1 MMDSKLIYKS
11 SSMKILS
18 LIILTFCFSVISS
31 QELSQEPPPLRQRM
45 FFGGN
50 FALQFGTVTNIEI
63 SPLVG
68 FWVLPNVAVAAGPN
82 FSFYKD
88 SYYNIKYQNYGVR
101 GYVQYLIFR
110 DLDKF
115 IPLGIHTGIFLH
127 LEDEMLS
134 LDPDY
139 WPSTPVSSN
148 RTNINTLLGGVGLSQ
163 QIGPRSS
170 INFMVLWTLTDSG
183 YEVYSNPVIR
193 IGFVF

>member
-1 MMDSKLIYKS
+1 
-11 SSMKILS
+11 MKIFGI
-18 LIILTFCFSVISS
+18 IILTLCFSVISG
-31 QELSQEPPPLRQRM
+31 QEPRQEAPPVRQRL

-68 FWVLPNVAVAAGPN
+68 FWVLPNIAIAAGPN

-88 SYYNIKYQNYGVR
+88 SYYDITYQNYGVR
-101 GYVQYLIFR
+101 GYVQFLIFR

-115 IPLGIHTGIFLH
+115 IPIGIHTGIFLH

-139 WPSTPVSSN
+139 PMSTISSG
-148 RTNINTLLGGVGLSQ
+148 RTNINTLLGGVGLNQ

-183 YEVYSNPVIR
+183 YESDLYSDWYSFHVKSPV
-193 IGFVF
+193 FL

>member
-1 MMDSKLIYKS
+1 MTCSKLIHKRTS
-11 SSMKILS
+11 VKILS
-18 LIILTFCFSVISS
+18 FVILTFYFSVLSG
-31 QELSQEPPPLRQRM
+31 QELSQEAPPIRQRL

-50 FALQFGTVTNIEI
+50 FALQFGTITNIEI
-63 SPLVG
+63 SPLIG
-68 FWVLPNVAVAAGPN
+68 FWVLPNLAVAAGPN

-101 GYVQYLIFR
+101 GYVQYMIFR
-110 DLDKF
+110 DLDKI
-115 IPLGIHTGIFLH
+115 IPVGIHLGIFLH

-139 WPSTPVSSN
+139 WPTTPVSSN
-148 RTNINTLLGGVGLSQ
+148 RTNINTLLGGVGLNQ

-193 IGFVF
+193 IGFAF

>member
-1 MMDSKLIYKS
+1 MDSNLICKR
-11 SSMKILS
+11 SSMKIFGI
-18 LIILTFCFSVISS
+18 IILTLCFSVISG
-31 QELSQEPPPLRQRM
+31 QEARQEAPPVRQRL
-45 FFGGN
+45 FFGGT

-68 FWVLPNVAVAAGPN
+68 FWVLPNLAIAAGPN
-82 FSFYKD
+82 FSFYKN
-88 SYYNIKYQNYGVR
+88 SYLDITYQNYGVR
-101 GYVQYLIFR
+101 GYVQFLIFR

-139 WPSTPVSSN
+139 WPATPVSSS
-148 RTNINTLLGGVGLSQ
+148 RKNINTLLGGVGLNQ

-193 IGFVF
+193 VGFVF

>member
-1 MMDSKLIYKS
+1 MDSKLIYKRS
-11 SSMKILS
+11 LVKILN
-18 LIILTFCFSVISS
+18 LIILTFCFSVISG
-31 QELSQEPPPLRQRM
+31 QEQRQEAPPLRQRL

-50 FALQFGTVTNIEI
+50 FALQFGTITNIEI
-63 SPLVG
+63 SPLIG
-68 FWVLPNVAVAAGPN
+68 FWVLPNLAVAAGPN

-88 SYYNIKYQNYGVR
+88 SNYDIKYQNYGVR

-110 DLDKF
+110 DLDKI
-115 IPLGIHTGIFLH
+115 IPLGIHLGIFLH

-139 WPSTPVSSN
+139 WPPKNVDSN
-148 RTNINTLLGGVGLSQ
+148 RTNINTLLGGAGLNQ

-193 IGFVF
+193 VGFVF

>member
-1 MMDSKLIYKS
+1 MVDSTLIYVRS
-11 SSMKILS
+11 TRIILS
-18 LIILTFCFSVISS
+18 LFILTFYFSVISG
-31 QELSQEPPPLRQRM
+31 QELSQEAPPIRQRL

-50 FALQFGTVTNIEI
+50 LALQFGTITNIEI
-63 SPLVG
+63 SPLIG
-68 FWVLPNVAVAAGPN
+68 FWVLPNLAVAAGPT

-101 GYVQYLIFR
+101 AYVQFLILR
-110 DLDKF
+110 DIDKF
-115 IPLGIHTGIFLH
+115 IPIGIHTSIFLH

-134 LDPDY
+134 LDPEY
-139 WPSTPVSSN
+139 LPATSVSSN
-148 RTNINTLLGGVGLSQ
+148 RININTLLGGAGLSQ

-170 INFMVLWTLTDSG
+170 LNFMVLWTLTDSG

>member
-1 MMDSKLIYKS
+1 MMDITLIYVRTLR
-11 SSMKILS
+11 KILS
-18 LIILTFCFSVISS
+18 LTILTFCFSVISG
-31 QELSQEPPPLRQRM
+31 QELSQEAPPLRQRL
-45 FFGGN
+45 FFGGI
-50 FALQFGTVTNIEI
+50 FALQFGTVTNIQI

-68 FWVLPNVAVAAGPN
+68 FWVLPNLAVAAGPN
-82 FSFYKD
+82 FSFYK
-88 SYYNIKYQNYGVR
+88 YENIKYQNYGVR

-110 DLDKF
+110 DLDKI
-115 IPLGIHTGIFLH
+115 IPLGIHLGIFLH

-139 WPSTPVSSN
+139 WPTTPVSSN
-148 RTNINTLLGGVGLSQ
+148 RVNINTLLGGAGLNQ

-183 YEVYSNPVIR
+183 YEVYSNPEIR